1 LVIGEEEAAFSRSVG
16 ILPTSS
22 ILVGRCGLAAPILS
36 KKIHRRA
43 AKVAKERGGEEKVI
57 GQ

>member
-22 ILVGRCGLAAPILS
+22 ILVGRCGLAAPILMAW
-36 KKIHRRA
+36 RE
-43 AKVAKERGGEEKVI
+43 VKEIREEGLGG
-57 GQ
+57 

>member
-22 ILVGRCGLAAPILS
+22 ILVGQRGLAAPTLM
-36 KKIHRRA
+36 
-43 AKVAKERGGEEKVI
+43 VWKEVRELERLGG
-57 GQ
+57 